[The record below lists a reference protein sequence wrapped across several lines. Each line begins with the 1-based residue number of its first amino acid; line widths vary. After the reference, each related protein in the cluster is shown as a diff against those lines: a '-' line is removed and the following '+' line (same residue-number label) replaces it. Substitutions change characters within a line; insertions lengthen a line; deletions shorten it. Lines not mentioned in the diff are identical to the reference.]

1 MPSELVS
8 PFETKFYIILHFQ
21 TFPSLC
27 LKRLNVSLPFFSV
40 SSTPVWRLDYTFS
53 KKYPLFANKSIDA
66 DRIYK
71 LTEALINNEN
81 DMFWK
86 AYAFSRQVNYWP
98 DYYPRAVLYC
108 SMRYVF
114 KNDYEKCLLRMHF
127 EAGALLSSRRSR
139 KWNRFIDKES
149 VNRMLYFSS
158 LCRCLAQ
165 NTTGVEADSLSKT
178 KRGLHVFA
186 LLLSACA
193 TRINKE
199 RS

>member
-1 MPSELVS
+1 MPLELVS

-139 KWNRFIDKES
+139 K
-149 VNRMLYFSS
+149 
-158 LCRCLAQ
+158 
-165 NTTGVEADSLSKT
+165 
-178 KRGLHVFA
+178 
-186 LLLSACA
+186 
-193 TRINKE
+193 
-199 RS
+199 